1 MTTEPSRTLDTL
13 LAQSDWVTALA
24 RALVRDPATADDAVQ
39 ATWLDVL
46 AHPPSTLQS
55 PRSFLAT
62 LLRRKLQRLRRT
74 DQRRTRHETAAAT
87 PPEPAPSPAALTER
101 LHTHRELVDAV
112 LALDEPYRAT
122 VVLRFFEHLEVE
134 GIAQRTGSPVNTVR
148 SRLQRALQQLRERL
162 DRDRGGRERWLPAVL
177 VLAQRPLPNTAAA
190 TGTTAATVGIAG
202 SLAMKKLLA
211 LAAVAVFGLGLWI
224 SWPPADA
231 GLVARQSLSTAAAT
245 TGSLPSGAERSPTGV
260 ADGPPLRTAAIDGG
274 AALTRPPR
282 VVADRQGKPL
292 AGVVM
297 RATSATTVR
306 WQGGDRGWIS
316 GPEGSRRIDAAEE
329 QRLRDDPG
337 YAAQW
342 FAQFTAADE
351 WRAEILGT
359 PLPARETISGDDGS
373 FRFAPPLQPD
383 DAAIAVGDPRYVLLQ
398 AGRSDG
404 APWRVGPAARVEG
417 TVRDLDGKPIADA
430 FVLAIC
436 PDDGGSPLPGA
447 IEVRSDDHGRY
458 LVRRALAGGLL
469 QARAD
474 GYARA
479 FQGVGMAPNQQLDLV
494 LLRRPERDR
503 KQILGTVVDRSGRPI
518 PDANVWFGRQS
529 TRTAND
535 GRFEVTADEAEPQY
549 AMTIVKPGFAPLQR
563 DHFGAIATA
572 ADAGTQDLLFVLE
585 ANAAPLRG
593 LVLGSDGAP
602 LPGALVGLLDP
613 TLLDITFTP
622 VEGHGGGWNRGVQ
635 AGADGSFTLT
645 GLAERPYR
653 VVAIDPRNGARAVS
667 APHAPGSG
675 DLVLRLPAD
684 LRTAVTGTVL
694 QSGAPAADASVEVGY
709 VTHVTKGGG
718 TMMESTAAVP
728 CAADGTFTLAAVPR
742 RGAWLQVRIGGAL
755 RQLLPVEALG
765 DAALRI
771 ELDDDGP
778 RWLQLIGSAR
788 SQPATIHFELA
799 DGALQPARTADG
811 PAWLGVDGDA
821 PVLALPAGAVAVVVA
836 HGSSGAKRLELTDDR
851 AVHLRVP
858 Q

>member
-24 RALVRDPATADDAVQ
+24 RVLVRDPATADDAVQ

-46 AHPPSTLQS
+46 AHPPSTLHS

-74 DQRRTRHETAAAT
+74 DQRRARHETAAAA

-134 GIAQRTGSPVNTVR
+134 AIARRTGSPVNTVR

-162 DRDRGGRERWLPAVL
+162 DRDHGGRERWLPAVL
-177 VLAQRPLPNTAAA
+177 VLAQRPLPTAASS
-190 TGTTAATVGIAG
+190 TGITAATVGIAG

-211 LAAVAVFGLGLWI
+211 LTAIAVFGLGLWI
-224 SWPPADA
+224 AWPPADT
-231 GLVARQSLSTAAAT
+231 GLVARQSLATAAAT
-245 TGSLPSGAERSPTGV
+245 TSSLPPGADRSLAGA
-260 ADGPPLRTAAIDGG
+260 ADGPPLRTAATDGG
-274 AALTRPPR
+274 AAINRPPR
-282 VVADRQGKPL
+282 LVVDRQGKPL

-337 YAAQW
+337 YAAEW
-342 FAQFTAADE
+342 FAQFAAADE

-359 PLPARETISGDDGS
+359 PLPGRESISGHDGS
-373 FRFAPPLQPD
+373 FHFAPPLSPD
-383 DAAIAVGDPRYVLLQ
+383 DAAIVVGDPRYVLLR

-404 APWRVGPAARVEG
+404 TPWRAGPAARVEG
-417 TVRDLDGKPIADA
+417 TVRDLDGKPVADA

-436 PDDGGSPLPGA
+436 PDDGGTQLPGVL
-447 IEVRSDDHGRY
+447 EVRSDAEGRY

-479 FQGVGMAPNQQLDLV
+479 FQGVGMAPSQQLDLV

-503 KQILGTVVDRSGRPI
+503 RQIFGTVVDPGGQPI
-518 PDANVWFGRQS
+518 VDASVWFGRQQ
-529 TRTAND
+529 TRSATD
-535 GRFEVTADEAEPQY
+535 GRFEVSADEAQPQY
-549 AMTIVKPGFAPLQR
+549 ALTIVKAGFAPLQR
-563 DHFGAIATA
+563 DGFGAIAMA
-572 ADAGTQDLLFVLE
+572 ADAGPQDLLFVLE
-585 ANAAPLRG
+585 PNAAALRG

-602 LPGALVGLLDP
+602 LAKAMVGLLDP

-622 VEGHGGGWNRGVQ
+622 VEGHGGGWNRGVPT
-635 AGADGSFTLT
+635 GADGSFTLT
-645 GLAERPYR
+645 GVAERPYR
-653 VVAIDPRNGARAVS
+653 VVAIDPATGARAVS
-667 APHAPGSG
+667 DPHAPGSG
-675 DLVLRLPAD
+675 NLVLRLPAD
-684 LRTAVTGTVL
+684 LRASVTGRVL
-694 QSGAPAADASVEVGY
+694 QNGAAPAGASVEIGY
-709 VTHVTKGGG
+709 VTHVSKGGG
-718 TMMESTAAVP
+718 TMMEHTAPVP
-728 CAADGTFTLAAVPR
+728 CGADGTFTLTAVPR
-742 RGAWLQVRIGGAL
+742 RGAWLQVRVGGAL

-765 DAALRI
+765 DGALRI
-771 ELDDDGP
+771 ELDVDGP

-799 DGALQPARTADG
+799 DGSVQPARTADG

-821 PVLALPAGAVAVVVA
+821 PVLTIPSGAVAVVVA
-836 HGSSGAKRLELTDDR
+836 HGSSGARRLELTDDR